1 MGAFLCKRETRKKR
15 SLYAIP
21 LRGQGDRNH
30 RSVKKVL
37 VLGVVSENDY
47 CESDFFLRVTLL

>member
-1 MGAFLCKRETRKKR
+1 MGAFLCKRETRKKC

-37 VLGVVSENDY
+37 VLCVVSEND
-47 CESDFFLRVTLL
+47 CIVRVTFS

>member
-37 VLGVVSENDY
+37 VLGVVSEND
-47 CESDFFLRVTLL
+47 CIVRVTFS